1 MITEPMSLGLSIA
14 AAPTHPQTLNNAS
27 APTGGIDMQKF
38 ERALFIVD
46 IGAVV
51 ASGSITAKLQQSVD
65 NVTFTDLAG
74 GAATAVSSS
83 SKVITLEARAGQL
96 SAGNRYLR
104 CQITETAG
112 QNVVVC
118 GIPLGG
124 ETHQKP
130 ASAQDHT
137 SVTQRL
143 TL

>member
-27 APTGGIDMQKF
+27 VPTGGIDMQKF

-46 IGAVV
+46 IGAVTS
-51 ASGSITAKLQQSVD
+51 SGSITAKLQQSAD
-65 NVTFTDLAG
+65 NVTFSDLPN

-83 SKVITLEARAGQL
+83 SKVLTLEARAGQL
-96 SAGNRYLR
+96 STGYRYLR

-118 GIPLGG
+118 GLPLGG
-124 ETHQKP
+124 EARQKP

-143 TL
+143 VV